1 VSARK
6 PYIRSM
12 DAWWLRDS
20 FFVRYMLREATALF
34 VVAYALVLLAGV
46 VCLARG
52 PTAYQAWLRILAT
65 PWSIAL
71 HVVLLLVFLY
81 HTWSW
86 FRIMPKTMSLIL
98 PSGKHLSPALVTTA
112 GLLAAAL
119 LCIGLF
125 LAVRL

>member
-1 VSARK
+1 MSARR
-6 PYIRSM
+6 PFVRPM
-12 DAWWLRDS
+12 DAWWLRDA

-46 VCLARG
+46 ICLAGG
-52 PTAYQAWLRILAT
+52 PAAYAAWLRALAT

-71 HVVLLLVFLY
+71 HVLLLLVFLY

-98 PSGKHLSPALVTTA
+98 PNGRRLSPALITGA
-112 GLLAAAL
+112 GLLAATV

-125 LAVRL
+125 MAVRP